1 MKIWKEPFGITKRG
15 ETASRYV
22 IENGNGTRAVLTDFG
37 VTLLSLCFAGKDV
50 VLGYDSLHDY
60 ETQTEYLGATVGRF
74 AGPLQAGELR
84 VGEDIFPVTLNNGED
99 HIHGG
104 TVGFSF
110 RVWDAEILGDGIR
123 FSLFSPNGEEG
134 FPGNLTVR
142 VTCRLTEEDGLHY
155 TYDAISDRDTV
166 LNMTCHAYFNL
177 EGHDGGSVLD
187 HTLQSPAAYYREEE
201 PVGIPQTNVFSVEGT
216 PFDFRQPHTFGQN
229 MQIPHPQLD
238 AVFGF
243 DRNGYLGENG
253 IWKQAA
259 KVKAPNSGITMEVI
273 TTQTGMQLYC
283 PGTLLVN
290 HPGKEGHTYQAF
302 HAFCIETQHCLSPE
316 EARKGILYPVL
327 PGGMPYHQET
337 IYQFTRS
344 VYYEQSHWICMLR

>member
-15 ETASRYV
+15 EEASQYF
-22 IENGNGTRAVLTDFG
+22 IENNNGTRAVLTDFG
-37 VTLLSLCFAGKDV
+37 VTLLSLCYGGKDV
-50 VLGYDSLHDY
+50 ILGYDTLSDY

-74 AGPLQAGELR
+74 AGPLEGGKLQ
-84 VGEDIFPVTLNNGED
+84 VGDQIFPVTLNNGDD

-110 RVWDAEILGDGIR
+110 RVWDSEILSDGIR
-123 FSLFSPNGEEG
+123 FSLFSPDGEEG
-134 FPGNLTVR
+134 FPGNLKVS
-142 VTCRLTEEDGLHY
+142 VTCHLTEEDGLHLI
-155 TYDAISDRDTV
+155 YDAVSDRDTV

-177 EGHDGGSVLD
+177 EGHNGGPVLN
-187 HTLQSPAAYYREEE
+187 HTLQSPVSWYREEE
-201 PVGIPQTNVFSVEGT
+201 PVGIPQIKVFPVGGT
-216 PFDFRQPHTFGQN
+216 PFDFRNPNTFGEN

-243 DRNGYLGENG
+243 DRNGYLGESG
-253 IWKQAA
+253 VWKQAA
-259 KVKAPNSGITMEVI
+259 KIQAPVSGITMEVQ

-290 HPGKEGHTYQAF
+290 HPGKQGTTYQAF

-316 EARKGILYPVL
+316 DAKQGLPYPVL
-327 PGGMPYHQET
+327 PAGTFYHQET

-344 VYYEQSHWICMLR
+344 V

>member
-1 MKIWKEPFGITKRG
+1 MKVWKEPFGITKRG
-15 ETASRYV
+15 EEACKYF
-22 IENGNGTRAVLTDFG
+22 IENSNGTRAVLTDFG
-37 VTLLSLCFAGKDV
+37 VTLLSLRFAGKDV
-50 VLGYDSLHDY
+50 ILGYDTLRDY

-74 AGPLQAGELR
+74 AGPLEGGKLR
-84 VGEDIFPVTLNNGED
+84 VGEHIFPVTCNNGAD

-104 TVGFSF
+104 AVGFSF
-110 RVWDAEILGDGIR
+110 RVWDSEILPDGVR
-123 FSLFSPNGEEG
+123 FSLFSPDGEEG

-155 TYDAISDRDTV
+155 IYDAISDRDTV

-177 EGHDGGSVLD
+177 EGHNGGPVLA
-187 HTLQSPAAYYREEE
+187 HTLQSPAAWYREEA
-201 PVGIPQTNVFSVEGT
+201 PAGIPKTAVFSVAGT
-216 PFDFRQPHTFGQN
+216 PFDFRESHTFGEN
-229 MQIPHPQLD
+229 MKIPHPQLD

-243 DRNGYLGENG
+243 DRNGYLGESG
-253 IWKQAA
+253 AWKQAA
-259 KVKAPNSGITMEVI
+259 KIQAPVSGITMEVL

-290 HPGKEGHTYQAF
+290 HPGKEGITYQAF

-316 EARKGILYPVL
+316 EAEQSRAYPVL
-327 PGGMPYHQET
+327 PAGMPYHQET

-344 VYYEQSHWICMLR
+344 V

>member
-15 ETASRYV
+15 ETASKYFL
-22 IENGNGTRAVLTDFG
+22 ENSHGTRAVLTDFG

-50 VLGYDSLHDY
+50 ILGYDTLPEY

-74 AGPLQAGELR
+74 AGPLPAGKLQL
-84 VGEDIFPVTLNNGED
+84 GEKIFPVTLNNGEN

-104 TVGFSF
+104 TIGFSF
-110 RVWDAEILGDGIR
+110 RVWDAEILTDGIR
-123 FSLFSPNGEEG
+123 FSLFSPDGEEG

-142 VTCRLTEEDGLHY
+142 VTCRLTESDGLHY
-155 TYDAISDRDTV
+155 IYDAVSDRDTV

-177 EGHDGGSVLD
+177 EGHDGGSVLK
-187 HTLQSPAAYYREEE
+187 HRVQSAADWYREEE
-201 PVGIPQTNVFSVEGT
+201 PAGIPLTSGFSVEGT
-216 PFDFRQPHTFGQN
+216 PFDFHLPHTFGEN

-238 AVFGF
+238 TEFGF

-253 IWKQAA
+253 VWKQAA
-259 KVKAPNSGITMEVI
+259 KIEAPVSRIAMQVQ

-283 PGTLLVN
+283 PGTPLVN
-290 HPGKEGHTYQAF
+290 HPGKEGTTYQAF
-302 HAFCIETQHCLSPE
+302 HAFCIETQHCLSPQ
-316 EARKGILYPVL
+316 EAQADIPYPVL
-327 PGGMPYHQET
+327 LAGAPYHQET

-344 VYYEQSHWICMLR
+344 V

>member
-1 MKIWKEPFGITKRG
+1 MKIWKEPFGTTRRG
-15 ETASRYV
+15 EEALKYC
-22 IENGNGTRAVLTDFG
+22 IENQNGTRAVLTDFG
-37 VTLLSLCFAGKDV
+37 VTLLSLHFAGKDV
-50 VLGYDSLHDY
+50 ILGYDTLRDY

-74 AGPLQAGELR
+74 AGPLEKGKLR
-84 VGEDIFPVTLNNGED
+84 VGETVFPVTLNNGED

-110 RVWDAEILGDGIR
+110 RMWDSEILPDGVR
-123 FSLFSPNGEEG
+123 FSLFSPDGEEG
-134 FPGNLTVR
+134 FPGNLNVS

-155 TYDAISDRDTV
+155 TYDVLTDKNTV

-177 EGHDGGSVLD
+177 EGHNGGPVLN
-187 HTLQSPAAYYREEE
+187 HTLQSPAAWYREEE

-229 MQIPHPQLD
+229 LQIPHPQLD

-243 DRNGYLGENG
+243 DRNGYLGESG

-259 KVKAPNSGITMEVI
+259 KIEAPVSGITMQVE

-283 PGTLLVN
+283 PGTLLIN
-290 HPGKEGHTYQAF
+290 HPGKEGVTYQAF

-316 EARKGILYPVL
+316 EAAKDIPYPVL
-327 PGGMPYHQET
+327 TAGTPYHQET

-344 VYYEQSHWICMLR
+344 V